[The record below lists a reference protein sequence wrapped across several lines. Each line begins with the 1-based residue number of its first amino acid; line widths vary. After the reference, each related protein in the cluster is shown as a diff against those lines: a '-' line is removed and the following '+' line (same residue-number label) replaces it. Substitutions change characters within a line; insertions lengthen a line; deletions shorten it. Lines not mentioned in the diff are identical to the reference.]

1 MKKFF
6 KKIGKGLK
14 KLGKGIM
21 KVMSSKIGRI
31 IGMVSLAFGV
41 GSIFQ
46 AMYQGVAGGTAAGT
60 AVSGAAAEVG
70 KEAGIEAVAQGTVE
84 AGKQEVLK
92 TAAKETARKGLDTT
106 LEGVVTQTNNLKQAA
121 GAVTGDTLTSVAS
134 EGVAKAVANGG
145 AEVATQGATFTPEV
159 VSATTQQVGQQ
170 ATQQTASSSM
180 ALQKDILTSA
190 DGAGATATAGTEAGL
205 TAVPSADATSLL
217 SPTEAARQ
225 GAGPTTL
232 QSAYPESLTTSLPES
247 LTTSLPEGAATYD
260 ASLLSPS
267 ELLTDPLPQGAK
279 TYTPDLLTGA
289 EKAEVANFNRLNP
302 IKLADTLKDPSVRA
316 RYDELVPLTEG
327 LKTEAGVSMSLTPSS
342 QLQGVQ
348 EFTSFKEA
356 YQAGNNPISSMG
368 NVLGRARTY
377 DLGEL
382 TGGRLQG
389 FAGEQG
395 VFRTAQTASALLSP
409 PEPVEMPSQN
419 PYAAAEV
426 ATLSQIGATTAYQA
440 PTMAMD
446 FSNQMATGNVTN
458 PFTTLNQIRQKAGF
472 GNIYGSLN
480 SMASMQVG

>member
-6 KKIGKGLK
+6 KKIGRGLK

-60 AVSGAAAEVG
+60 AVSGAATEVG
-70 KEAGIEAVAQGTVE
+70 KEAGIEAVTQGTVE
-84 AGKQEVLK
+84 AGKQKVLE
-92 TAAKETARKGLDTT
+92 TAAKETTQKALDTT

-121 GAVTGDTLTSVAS
+121 GAVTGDTVLATTS

-145 AEVATQGATFTPEV
+145 AEVAKQGATFTPEV

-170 ATQQTASSSM
+170 ATQQTTSSAM

-190 DGAGATATAGTEAGL
+190 DGAAATTAGTEAGL
-205 TAVPSADATSLL
+205 TAVPDASKA
-217 SPTEAARQ
+217 TE
-225 GAGPTTL
+225 
-232 QSAYPESLTTSLPES
+232 
-247 LTTSLPEGAATYD
+247 
-260 ASLLSPS
+260 SLLSPS
-267 ELLTDPLPQGAK
+267 STAETKSLLADPNVMETALQGDSAKSLTSQALEPAMETQIAEFKAMKPSTLRDSLKNPETRQLYESLVEPSKGLTD
-279 TYTPDLLTGA
+279 
-289 EKAEVANFNRLNP
+289 ANNISL
-302 IKLADTLKDPSVRA
+302 
-316 RYDELVPLTEG
+316 E
-327 LKTEAGVSMSLTPSS
+327 LTPAG
-342 QLQGVQ
+342 QVQGVQ
-348 EFTSFKEA
+348 EFSSFTEA
-356 YQAGNNPISSMG
+356 YQAGNNPISGMG
-368 NVLGRARTY
+368 NVLGRAQTY

-446 FSNQMATGNVTN
+446 FSNQMATGNVAN

>member
-6 KKIGKGLK
+6 KKIGRGLK

-60 AVSGAAAEVG
+60 AASTAASGAAAEVG

-92 TAAKETARKGLDTT
+92 TAAKETTQKALDTT
-106 LEGVVTQTNNLKQAA
+106 LEGVVAQTNNLKQAA

-190 DGAGATATAGTEAGL
+190 DGAAATTAGTEARL
-205 TAVPSADATSLL
+205 TAVPDASKATESLL
-217 SPTEAARQ
+217 SAPSTAETKSLLADPNVMDTALQ
-225 GAGPTTL
+225 GESVASLT
-232 QSAYPESLTTSLPES
+232 PESLTPSMETQIAEFKAMKPSTLRDSLKNPETRQLYES
-247 LTTSLPEGAATYD
+247 LVE
-260 ASLLSPS
+260 PS
-267 ELLTDPLPQGAK
+267 KGLTD
-279 TYTPDLLTGA
+279 
-289 EKAEVANFNRLNP
+289 ANNISL
-302 IKLADTLKDPSVRA
+302 
-316 RYDELVPLTEG
+316 E
-327 LKTEAGVSMSLTPSS
+327 LTPAG
-342 QLQGVQ
+342 QVQGVQ
-348 EFTSFKEA
+348 EFSSFKEA
-356 YQAGNNPISSMG
+356 YQAGNNPISGMG
-368 NVLGRARTY
+368 NVLGRAQTY

-409 PEPVEMPSQN
+409 PEPVEMPSRN

>member
-6 KKIGKGLK
+6 KKIGRGLK

-60 AVSGAAAEVG
+60 AASGAAAEVG
-70 KEAGIEAVAQGTVE
+70 KETIREGVQAGTTE
-84 AGKQEVLK
+84 
-92 TAAKETARKGLDTT
+92 AAKEIGIKAAEKTAETLAGSKAAMDAT

-121 GAVTGDTLTSVAS
+121 GAVTGDTLTTVAS

-180 ALQKDILTSA
+180 ALQKDILTRA
-190 DGAGATATAGTEAGL
+190 DGAATTTTASAEAGL
-205 TAVPSADATSLL
+205 TAVPDASKATESLL
-217 SPTEAARQ
+217 SSPSTMETFSDPTGIAGNYGVEAKSLLADPNVMDTALETQIAEFKAMNQSTLRDSLKNPETRQ
-225 GAGPTTL
+225 L
-232 QSAYPESLTTSLPES
+232 YESLVE
-247 LTTSLPEGAATYD
+247 
-260 ASLLSPS
+260 PS
-267 ELLTDPLPQGAK
+267 KGLTD
-279 TYTPDLLTGA
+279 
-289 EKAEVANFNRLNP
+289 ANNISL
-302 IKLADTLKDPSVRA
+302 
-316 RYDELVPLTEG
+316 E
-327 LKTEAGVSMSLTPSS
+327 LTPAG
-342 QLQGVQ
+342 QVQGVQ
-348 EFTSFKEA
+348 EFSSFKEA
-356 YQAGNNPISSMG
+356 YQAGNNPISGMG
-368 NVLGRARTY
+368 NVLGRAQTY

-382 TGGRLQG
+382 TGGKLQG

-395 VFRTAQTASALLSP
+395 VFRTAQSASALLSP
-409 PEPVEMPSQN
+409 PEPVEMPSRN

>member
-14 KLGKGIM
+14 KLGKSIM

-41 GSIFQ
+41 GSIFK
-46 AMYQGVAGGTAAGT
+46 AMYQGVMKGTAAST
-60 AVSGAAAEVG
+60 ASVGAEVG
-70 KEAGIEAVAQGTVE
+70 AEAVKEGVQVGTTEAVKEAGIKAAEKTAETLAGSDAALAGTVADTQALVQS
-84 AGKQEVLK
+84 AGNITGESITSVTSVGVPQGASNLTAE
-92 TAAKETARKGLDTT
+92 AAKQST
-106 LEGVVTQTNNLKQAA
+106 
-121 GAVTGDTLTSVAS
+121 
-134 EGVAKAVANGG
+134 
-145 AEVATQGATFTPEV
+145 TFTPEV
-159 VSATTQQVGQQ
+159 VSAATQKVGQQ
-170 ATQQTASSSM
+170 AIQPASSTAM
-180 ALQKDILTSA
+180 DLQRDLLTRA
-190 DGAGATATAGTEAGL
+190 DGAAATTTASAEAGL

-217 SPTEAARQ
+217 SPTEVARQ
-225 GAGPTTL
+225 GTGPTTL
-232 QSAYPESLTTSLPES
+232 QSAYPES

-279 TYTPDLLTGA
+279 TYTPDLLTAA

-302 IKLADTLKDPSVRA
+302 TKLADTLKDPSVRA

-342 QLQGVQ
+342 QLRGVQ

-356 YQAGNNPISSMG
+356 YQAGNNPISGIG
-368 NVLGRARTY
+368 NVLGRAQTY

-382 TGGRLQG
+382 TKGKLQG
-389 FAGEQG
+389 FVGEQG

-409 PEPVEMPSQN
+409 PEPVDIPSQN

-446 FSNQMATGNVTN
+446 FSNQMATGNVAN

>member
-6 KKIGKGLK
+6 KKIGRGLK

-21 KVMSSKIGRI
+21 KIMSSKIGRI

-46 AMYQGVAGGTAAGT
+46 AMYQGVAGGTAAGS
-60 AVSGAAAEVG
+60 AISGAATEVG

-92 TAAKETARKGLDTT
+92 TAGKEAARKSLDTT

-121 GAVTGDTLTSVAS
+121 GAVTGETVLATTS

-170 ATQQTASSSM
+170 ATQQTTSAAM
-180 ALQKDILTSA
+180 DLQKNIIAGA

-205 TAVPSADATSLL
+205 TAVPDASKA
-217 SPTEAARQ
+217 TE
-225 GAGPTTL
+225 
-232 QSAYPESLTTSLPES
+232 
-247 LTTSLPEGAATYD
+247 
-260 ASLLSPS
+260 SLLSPS
-267 ELLTDPLPQGAK
+267 PAMETFSDPTGIAGNYGIETKSLLGDPNVMETALQGDSTKSLTSQALEPAMEAQIAEFKAMKPSTLRDSLKNSETRQLYESLVEPSKGLTD
-279 TYTPDLLTGA
+279 
-289 EKAEVANFNRLNP
+289 ANNISL
-302 IKLADTLKDPSVRA
+302 
-316 RYDELVPLTEG
+316 E
-327 LKTEAGVSMSLTPSS
+327 LTPAG
-342 QLQGVQ
+342 QVQGVQ
-348 EFTSFKEA
+348 EFASFKEA
-356 YQAGNNPISSMG
+356 YQAGNNPISGMG
-368 NVLGRARTY
+368 NVLGRAQTY

>member
-46 AMYQGVAGGTAAGT
+46 AMYQGVAGGTAAGS
-60 AVSGAAAEVG
+60 AISGAATEVG

-92 TAAKETARKGLDTT
+92 TAGKEAARKSLDTT

-180 ALQKDILTSA
+180 ALQKDILASA

-205 TAVPSADATSLL
+205 TAVPDASKSLL
-217 SPTEAARQ
+217 SPTEAVRQ
-225 GAGPTTL
+225 GTGPTTL
-232 QSAYPESLTTSLPES
+232 QSAYPESLSTA
-247 LTTSLPEGAATYD
+247 LPEGAATYD
-260 ASLLSPS
+260 ASLLSPN
-267 ELLTDPLPQGAK
+267 ELLTDPLPQGAS
-279 TYTPDLLTGA
+279 TYNASSDLLTAA
-289 EKAEVANFNRLNP
+289 EKAEISKFKTMKPSELRDALKNP
-302 IKLADTLKDPSVRA
+302 EIRQ
-316 RYDELVPLTEG
+316 RYEG
-327 LKTEAGVSMSLTPSS
+327 LSDLSKGLTDTNNISLELTPAG
-342 QLQGVQ
+342 QVQGVQ

-356 YQAGNNPISSMG
+356 YQAGNNPISGMG
-368 NVLGRARTY
+368 NVLGRAQTY

-409 PEPVEMPSQN
+409 PEPVEMPSRN